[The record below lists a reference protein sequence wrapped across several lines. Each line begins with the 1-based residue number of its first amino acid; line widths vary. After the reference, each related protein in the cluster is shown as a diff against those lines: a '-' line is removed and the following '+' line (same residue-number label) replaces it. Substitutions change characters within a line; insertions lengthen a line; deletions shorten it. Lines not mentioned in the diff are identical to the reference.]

1 MVCEGYMYY
10 NIVVVCYVFK
20 NIKLFGLFWLSE
32 FKGDVKM
39 IIDLLVIIYSFLFVM
54 FYDGDI
60 NVN

>member
-1 MVCEGYMYY
+1 MFLIILNYLGY
-10 NIVVVCYVFK
+10 
-20 NIKLFGLFWLSE
+20 FWLSE

>member
-1 MVCEGYMYY
+1 MF
-10 NIVVVCYVFK
+10 FK
-20 NIKLFGLFWLSE
+20 NIKLFGLFGLSE

>member
-1 MVCEGYMYY
+1 MF
-10 NIVVVCYVFK
+10 FK
-20 NIKLFGLFWLSE
+20 NIKLFGLFGLSE

-39 IIDLLVIIYSFLFVM
+39 IIGLWIIIYSILFVK